1 MTRQN
6 FPSLSA
12 IFYLQGAEESDWAVP
27 EPWGVSN
34 WTEEYFTDQL
44 IVDFLWYLWRAE
56 YLKGRDANVY
66 VNKHLKYSRSFFQAF
81 FLGYPIFSP
90 KYCYHPRMPC
100 QQFAIHYI

>member
-66 VNKHLKYSRSFFQAF
+66 AISTSSIPDRFFK
-81 FLGYPIFSP
+81 PFS
-90 KYCYHPRMPC
+90 
-100 QQFAIHYI
+100 